1 MRNMKKV
8 LLVGIVGI
16 QILAVGTAW
25 ASGYGLREHSAKAM
39 GAAYAGA
46 SASGSD
52 ASFLF
57 YNPASLSMVENS
69 DFSLSGVGILPT
81 SSASYSNAITSAGN
95 ATGGDATPSDFIE
108 NALIP
113 SFAARVRLSPRLAW
127 GVAVGV
133 PWGLSTS
140 YEPSWTGRY
149 YGLTSKLQTANIMS
163 ALSYEVTPMFSI
175 AAGVQA
181 QYGKGRLSSA
191 VDLGTIG
198 AGFLV
203 PGSIPGAQDGRANY
217 TGDDW
222 GFGFT
227 LGAIAQLS
235 ENTTVGASF
244 RSEIRHTFEGP
255 LTFELDSGGIGA
267 TINFAAGLFANTNAT
282 ANLTTPAK
290 ASFGARVG
298 VSDRVTALF
307 EVDWT
312 NWASFNEFRVNA
324 VNPAQPPDITTANWE
339 DSWMAALGF
348 EFMAS
353 QDWTLRFGA
362 AYDASPAP
370 DSFRE
375 PRVPDNDRIWLSSG
389 ATYEGWQNTEVS
401 FALGYLFIADA
412 PVNLNAA
419 GAGNTFRG
427 NLSGRTDSAVTV
439 VGLQLVHRIP

>member
-244 RSEIRHTFEGP
+244 LSEIRHTFEGP

-290 ASFGARVG
+290 
-298 VSDRVTALF
+298 
-307 EVDWT
+307 
-312 NWASFNEFRVNA
+312 ASFNEFRVNA

-389 ATYEGWQNTEVS
+389 ATYEGW
-401 FALGYLFIADA
+401 
-412 PVNLNAA
+412 
-419 GAGNTFRG
+419 
-427 NLSGRTDSAVTV
+427 
-439 VGLQLVHRIP
+439 

>member
-1 MRNMKKV
+1 MRKTNQF
-8 LLVGIVGI
+8 LLVGIAGV
-16 QILAVGTAW
+16 QILAAGAAL

-81 SSASYSNAITSAGN
+81 SSASYSNAVTSAGN
-95 ATGGDATPSDFIE
+95 PTGGDATPSNFIE
-108 NALIP
+108 NALVP
-113 SFAARVRLSPRLAW
+113 AAAARVRLRPNLAW
-127 GVAVGV
+127 GVTVNV

-140 YEPSWTGRY
+140 YDPSWAGRY

-163 ALSYEVTPMFSI
+163 ALSYEITPMFAL

-181 QYGKGRLSSA
+181 QYAKGRLSSA
-191 VDLGTIG
+191 IDIGTIG
-198 AGFLV
+198 AGSLI

-227 LGAIAQLS
+227 LGAIANLS
-235 ENTTVGASF
+235 EDFTIGASF

-255 LTFELDSGGIGA
+255 LTFALDSDGIGA
-267 TINFAAGLFANTNAT
+267 TINLVTGLFADTRAT

-312 NWASFNEFRVNA
+312 NWNAFKEFRVIA
-324 VNPAQPPDITTANWE
+324 VNPSQPPDITTANWK

-353 QDWTLRFGA
+353 EDWTLRFGA
-362 AYDASPAP
+362 AYDGSPTP
-370 DSFRE
+370 ENFRE
-375 PRVPDNDRIWLSSG
+375 PRIPDNDRIWLSTG

-401 FALGYLFIADA
+401 LAFGYLFIADA
-412 PVNLNAA
+412 PVNLNAGSPENA
-419 GAGNTFRG
+419 LRG
-427 NLSGRTDSAVTV
+427 NLSGRTNSAVTV
-439 VGLQLVHRIP
+439 IGLQFVQRIP